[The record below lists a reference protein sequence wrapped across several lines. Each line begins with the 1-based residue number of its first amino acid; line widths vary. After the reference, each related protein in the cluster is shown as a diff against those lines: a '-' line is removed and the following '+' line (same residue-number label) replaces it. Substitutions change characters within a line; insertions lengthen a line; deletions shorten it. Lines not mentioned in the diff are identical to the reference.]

1 MADEDLPALEYNE
14 TFWENIFKKKMAERQ
29 LHENETPRSR
39 KRKKTGIPKR
49 IRRKLFKAGKR
60 KRKRRN
66 PSLVS
71 LSSSSSCSAQEKK
84 ALPVRKP
91 KPSSSSTPQPENRSR
106 RKSQILG
113 AVYSSRV
120 KGKGNKRR
128 QQQRRAS
135 VSLQ

>member
-1 MADEDLPALEYNE
+1 MDELFTSFLSKDYLTYEYTENLCWKVADEDLPGLEYNE

-84 ALPVRKP
+84 ALQFANQSHLHRRRHRP
-91 KPSSSSTPQPENRSR
+91 KS
-106 RKSQILG
+106 
-113 AVYSSRV
+113 
-120 KGKGNKRR
+120 
-128 QQQRRAS
+128 
-135 VSLQ
+135 